1 MDRQGR
7 RGHVGENIAATC
19 LMEDERK
26 IYDMDE
32 FLRNNASSMRN
43 LKQYLDRL
51 SKNTPVGKE
60 EHADR
65 KAENP
70 KEDDGQGRGS

>member
-51 SKNTPVGKE
+51 SKNAPVGKE